1 RYLYE
6 MLEGQV
12 AVLSSELLTPEESL
26 SVLTT
31 LRDSSLYTARQHSYL
46 LYPDRRLP
54 AFMERNRIPDG
65 FVRSSSLV
73 GKLIALGDRSLVET
87 DQAGQTYFAGHFN
100 NTAAVADTLT
110 QLANAGYCQEV
121 DSEREAIESLFSDLF
136 DCANFT
142 GRSGGMYAYEGL
154 GSIYWHMV
162 SKLLLAVMETVKR
175 AEHLGAS
182 ADVMGGLKR
191 VYYDVREGIGF
202 NKAPDV
208 YGAFPTDPYSHT
220 PGFSGARQPGM
231 TGQVKEEVLTRLLEL
246 GVTVDHAQVTFN
258 PTMLRASEFLQ
269 TDEDLHYF
277 DPTGAP
283 HILTLARGQLAFTY
297 CQVPVVM
304 SLASQPSIR
313 IHWADGTDMSLEG
326 STLSVE
332 QSDALF
338 KKTGAIERLDV
349 CVTEVIE

>member
-1 RYLYE
+1 
-6 MLEGQV
+6 MIPDAFV
-12 AVLSSELLTPEESL
+12 N
-26 SVLTT
+26 
-31 LRDSSLYTARQHSYL
+31 SSLLASR
-46 LYPDRRLP
+46 
-54 AFMERNRIPDG
+54 
-65 FVRSSSLV
+65 
-73 GKLIALGDRSLVET
+73 LIAAGDTSLLET
-87 DQAGQTYFAGHFN
+87 DEAGQTYFAGHFN

-110 QLANAGYCQEV
+110 QLANAGYRQEV
-121 DSEREAIESLFSDLF
+121 DLEREAIESLFSDLF

-175 AEHLGAS
+175 AEQSGAP

-202 NKAPDV
+202 NKTPDV

-258 PTMLRASEFLQ
+258 PTMLRASS
-269 TDEDLHYF
+269 
-277 DPTGAP
+277 TGRWS
-283 HILTLARGQLAFTY
+283 TLINDARQA
-297 CQVPVVM
+297 
-304 SLASQPSIR
+304 
-313 IHWADGTDMSLEG
+313 SLEEVKPEDADRVIRQTSAVGFVGAGLAG
-326 STLSVE
+326 SCFRNEMTSRTAAMPVPTTT
-332 QSDALF
+332 APV
-338 KKTGAIERLDV
+338 AR
-349 CVTEVIE
+349 